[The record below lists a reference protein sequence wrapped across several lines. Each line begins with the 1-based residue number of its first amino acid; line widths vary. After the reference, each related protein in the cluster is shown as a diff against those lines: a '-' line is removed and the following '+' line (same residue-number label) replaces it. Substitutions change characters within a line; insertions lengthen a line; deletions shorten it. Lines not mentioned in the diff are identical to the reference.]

1 MWHVPCSLCVGNIPE
16 VGKEEGWK
24 QGDLFWET
32 VAAVQEGHVGALD
45 KGDNEGLGEKWPG
58 SKYVPAGTREPAD
71 GLVIDG
77 ERTRGW

>member
-1 MWHVPCSLCVGNIPE
+1 MARSLQPLCWEHTRGRK
-16 VGKEEGWK
+16 GRGGWK
-24 QGDLFWET
+24 QGHLFWET

-71 GLVIDG
+71 GLVIEG
-77 ERTRGW
+77 ERTRGR